1 MHQSVKNLID
11 IENKIKLN
19 QNNLSI
25 QQLPNIIAV
34 SKTFSIDKI
43 QPLINHGHLHF
54 GENKVQEAIEKW
66 SDIKKNSPEIQLHMI
81 GKLQTNKV
89 KFAIQ
94 LFDFIH
100 SVDNKKLMKKISD
113 EQMKLNKNI
122 NIFLQVNIGNEPQ
135 KSGIEEDNIQDFINY
150 SEELNLNLLGLM
162 CIPPADKD
170 PIIFF
175 EKMNTL
181 NKKFGFKELSMGMSS
196 DYLKAAE
203 NFSTYLRI
211 GSSIFGQRY

>member
-11 IENKIKLN
+11 IENKIKSNL
-19 QNNLSI
+19 NNLKI
-25 QQLPNIIAV
+25 RQLPKIIAV

-81 GKLQTNKV
+81 GKLQSNKV
-89 KFAIQ
+89 KFAIK

-113 EQMKLNKNI
+113 EQKKLNKKI
-122 NIFLQVNIGNEPQ
+122 QVFLQVNIGNEPQ

-175 EKMNTL
+175 EKMNIL

-196 DYLKAAE
+196 DYLKAVE

-211 GSSIFGQRY
+211 GSSIFGPRY

>member
-81 GKLQTNKV
+81 GKLQSNKV
-89 KFAIQ
+89 KFAIK
-94 LFDFIH
+94 LFDYIH

-150 SEELNLNLLGLM
+150 SEELNLNLIGLM

-175 EKMNTL
+175 EKMNSL

-203 NFSTYLRI
+203 NFSSYLRI

>member
-1 MHQSVKNLID
+1 MHQSVQNLLD

-19 QNNLSI
+19 LNNLNI
-25 QQLPNIIAV
+25 KQLPKIIAV

-81 GKLQTNKV
+81 GKLQSNKV
-89 KFAIQ
+89 KFAIK

-113 EQMKLNKNI
+113 EQKKLNKKI
-122 NIFLQVNIGNEPQ
+122 QVFLQVNIGNEPQ

-150 SEELNLNLLGLM
+150 SEELKLNLIGLM

-170 PIIFF
+170 PLIFF

-196 DYLKAAE
+196 DYLKASE

-211 GSSIFGQRY
+211 GSNIFGKRN

>member
-1 MHQSVKNLID
+1 MHQSVQNLTD
-11 IENKIKLN
+11 IENKIKSNL
-19 QNNLSI
+19 NNLNI
-25 QQLPNIIAV
+25 KELPKIIAV

-81 GKLQTNKV
+81 GKLQSNKV
-89 KFAIQ
+89 KFAIK

-113 EQMKLNKNI
+113 EQKKLNKKI
-122 NIFLQVNIGNEPQ
+122 QVFLQINIGNEPQ

-150 SEELNLNLLGLM
+150 SEELNLNLIGLM

-175 EKMNTL
+175 EKMNSL

-203 NFSTYLRI
+203 NFSSYLRI

>member
-19 QNNLSI
+19 LNNLNI
-25 QQLPNIIAV
+25 KQLPKIIAV

-66 SDIKKNSPEIQLHMI
+66 TDIKKNSPEIQLHMI
-81 GKLQTNKV
+81 GKLQSNKV
-89 KFAIQ
+89 KFAIK

-113 EQMKLNKNI
+113 EQKKLNKKI
-122 NIFLQVNIGNEPQ
+122 QVFLQVNIGNEPQ
-135 KSGIEEDNIQDFINY
+135 KSGIEKDNIQDFINY

-170 PIIFF
+170 PIIYF

-196 DYLKAAE
+196 DYLKAVE

-211 GSSIFGQRY
+211 GSSIFGERY

>member
-1 MHQSVKNLID
+1 MHQSVQNLTD
-11 IENKIKLN
+11 IENKIKSNL
-19 QNNLSI
+19 NNLNI
-25 QQLPNIIAV
+25 KELPKIIAV

-66 SDIKKNSPEIQLHMI
+66 SDIKKKSPEIQLHMI
-81 GKLQTNKV
+81 GKLQSNKV
-89 KFAIQ
+89 KFAIK

-113 EQMKLNKNI
+113 EQKKLNKKI
-122 NIFLQVNIGNEPQ
+122 QVFLQVNIGNEPQ

>member
-1 MHQSVKNLID
+1 MHQTVQNLTD

-19 QNNLSI
+19 LNNLNI
-25 QQLPNIIAV
+25 KELPKIIAV

-81 GKLQTNKV
+81 GKLQSNKV
-89 KFAIQ
+89 KFAIK

-113 EQMKLNKNI
+113 EQKKLNKKI
-122 NIFLQVNIGNEPQ
+122 QVFLQVNIGNELQ
-135 KSGIEEDNIQDFINY
+135 KSGIKEDNIQDFINY

-196 DYLKAAE
+196 DYLKAVE

>member
-1 MHQSVKNLID
+1 MHQSVQNLTD
-11 IENKIKLN
+11 IENKIKSNL
-19 QNNLSI
+19 NNLNI
-25 QQLPNIIAV
+25 KQLPKIIAV

-66 SDIKKNSPEIQLHMI
+66 SDIKKKSPEIQLHMI
-81 GKLQTNKV
+81 GKLQSNKV
-89 KFAIQ
+89 KFAIK

-113 EQMKLNKNI
+113 EQKKLNKKI
-122 NIFLQVNIGNEPQ
+122 QVFLQVNIGNEPQ

-196 DYLKAAE
+196 DYLKAVE

>member
-1 MHQSVKNLID
+1 M
-11 IENKIKLN
+11 
-19 QNNLSI
+19 
-25 QQLPNIIAV
+25 
-34 SKTFSIDKI
+34 
-43 QPLINHGHLHF
+43 PLIEFGHIDY
-54 GENKVQEAIEKW
+54 GENKVQEALEKW
-66 SDIKKNSPEIQLHMI
+66 TDIKKKNSQIKLHMI

-113 EQMKLNKNI
+113 EQKKLNKKI
-122 NIFLQVNIGNEPQ
+122 QVFLLVNIGNEPQ

-196 DYLKAAE
+196 DYLKAVE

-211 GSSIFGQRY
+211 GSSIFGERYQLILILVFLFINFSIIKKSFFFKAIHPAVGLQFEVK

>member
-1 MHQSVKNLID
+1 MPK
-11 IENKIKLN
+11 
-19 QNNLSI
+19 
-25 QQLPNIIAV
+25 IIAV

-81 GKLQTNKV
+81 GKLQSNKV
-89 KFAIQ
+89 KFAIK

-113 EQMKLNKNI
+113 EQKKLNKKI
-122 NIFLQVNIGNEPQ
+122 QVFLQVNIGNEPQ

-196 DYLKAAE
+196 DYLKAVE

>member
-1 MHQSVKNLID
+1 MHQSVQNLID
-11 IENKIKLN
+11 IENKIKSNL
-19 QNNLSI
+19 NNLNI
-25 QQLPNIIAV
+25 KELPKIIAV

-81 GKLQTNKV
+81 GKLQSNKV
-89 KFAIQ
+89 KFAIK

-113 EQMKLNKNI
+113 EQKKLNKKI
-122 NIFLQVNIGNEPQ
+122 QVFLQVNIGNEPQ

-196 DYLKAAE
+196 DYLKAVE

>member
-1 MHQSVKNLID
+1 MHQSVQSLID
-11 IENKIKLN
+11 IQNKIKSNLN
-19 QNNLSI
+19 SLNI
-25 QQLPNIIAV
+25 KKLPEIIAV

-66 SDIKKNSPEIQLHMI
+66 SDIKKKSPEIQLHMI
-81 GKLQTNKV
+81 GKLQSNKV
-89 KFAIQ
+89 KFAIK

-113 EQMKLNKNI
+113 EQKKLNKKI
-122 NIFLQVNIGNEPQ
+122 QVFLQVNIGNETQ
-135 KSGIEEDNIQDFINY
+135 KSGIEEDNIQDFIDY

-196 DYLKAAE
+196 DYLKAVE

>member
-1 MHQSVKNLID
+1 MHQTVQNLTD
-11 IENKIKLN
+11 IENKIKSNL
-19 QNNLSI
+19 NNLNI
-25 QQLPNIIAV
+25 KELPKIIAV

-81 GKLQTNKV
+81 GKLQSNKV
-89 KFAIQ
+89 KFAIK

-113 EQMKLNKNI
+113 EQKKLNKKI
-122 NIFLQVNIGNEPQ
+122 QVFLQVNIGNEPQ

-196 DYLKAAE
+196 DYLKAVE

>member
-1 MHQSVKNLID
+1 MHQSVQNLID
-11 IENKIKLN
+11 IENKIKSN
-19 QNNLSI
+19 QNNLNI
-25 QQLPNIIAV
+25 KQLPKIIAV

-81 GKLQTNKV
+81 GKLQSNKV
-89 KFAIQ
+89 KFAIK
-94 LFDFIH
+94 LFDYIH

-122 NIFLQVNIGNEPQ
+122 NIFLQVNIGNESQ
-135 KSGIEEDNIQDFINY
+135 KSGIEKDNIQDFINY

-170 PIIFF
+170 PIIHF

-196 DYLKAAE
+196 DYLKAVE

-211 GSSIFGQRY
+211 GSSIFGERY

>member
-1 MHQSVKNLID
+1 MHQSVQNLID
-11 IENKIKLN
+11 IENKIKSN
-19 QNNLSI
+19 QNNLNI
-25 QQLPNIIAV
+25 KQLPKIIAV

-43 QPLINHGHLHF
+43 RPLINHGHLHF

-81 GKLQTNKV
+81 GKLQSNKV
-89 KFAIQ
+89 KFAIK

-113 EQMKLNKNI
+113 EQKKLNKKI
-122 NIFLQVNIGNEPQ
+122 QIFLQVNIGNETQ

-181 NKKFGFKELSMGMSS
+181 NKKFGFQELSMGMSS
-196 DYLKAAE
+196 DYLKAVE

>member
-1 MHQSVKNLID
+1 MHQSVQNLLD

-19 QNNLSI
+19 LNNLNI
-25 QQLPNIIAV
+25 KQLPKIIAV

-43 QPLINHGHLHF
+43 KPLISYGHLHF
-54 GENKVQEAIEKW
+54 GENKVQEAVEKW

-81 GKLQTNKV
+81 GKLQSNKV
-89 KFAIQ
+89 KFAIK

-113 EQMKLNKNI
+113 EQKKLNKKI
-122 NIFLQVNIGNEPQ
+122 QVFLQVNIGNEPQ

-162 CIPPADKD
+162 CIPPSDKD

-196 DYLKAAE
+196 DYLKAVE